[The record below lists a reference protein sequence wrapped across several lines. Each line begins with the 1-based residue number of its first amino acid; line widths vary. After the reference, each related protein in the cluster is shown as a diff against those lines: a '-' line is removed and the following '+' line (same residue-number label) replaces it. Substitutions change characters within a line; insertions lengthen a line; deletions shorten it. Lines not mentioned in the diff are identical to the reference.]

1 MGLTFLLGLC
11 QFVTE
16 GCIFVRHIKFQHII
30 SSPRRGHCWFRNKQ
44 RLWDLLKSM
53 DSQYA
58 SLAEVFYG
66 AIYWSPIITSKNWSE
81 FLSNQNKHLCFFCFQ
96 DKLWINMPKWTI
108 FLISS
113 EEFVL
118 ITENFWLVFWRDKWR
133 SIISVVENFR
143 FWWIFPK
150 FPSFSSRPEK
160 TNRNISHSCN
170 VMEQESADL
179 KVGGLQNRSHE
190 CETECEMIKTFIGL

>member
-96 DKLWINMPKWTI
+96 DKIWNKMPQWTI
-108 FLISS
+108 FFNIIRRVCFDCWEFLTNFLTYFLTTPFDSVQNSS
-113 EEFVL
+113 L
-118 ITENFWLVFWRDKWR
+118 
-133 SIISVVENFR
+133 
-143 FWWIFPK
+143 
-150 FPSFSSRPEK
+150 
-160 TNRNISHSCN
+160 
-170 VMEQESADL
+170 
-179 KVGGLQNRSHE
+179 
-190 CETECEMIKTFIGL
+190 